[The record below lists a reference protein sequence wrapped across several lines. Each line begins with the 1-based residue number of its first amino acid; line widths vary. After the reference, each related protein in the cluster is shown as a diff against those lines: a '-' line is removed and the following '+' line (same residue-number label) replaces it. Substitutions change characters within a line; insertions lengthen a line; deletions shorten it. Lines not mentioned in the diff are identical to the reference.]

1 MNYLGP
7 IDYTT
12 IAVYALLLL
21 GAGIFFQ
28 RISARSM
35 ENYFLA
41 GKKMPWW
48 MLGVSGMGTFVDMTG
63 TMLITSFLFMLGP
76 RGLFI
81 EFRGGA
87 CLVLIFMMLFTGKWH
102 RRSNCM
108 TGAEWQIYR
117 YGPGIGGKFARVLS
131 AISGVVFNV
140 AMMAY
145 LIKGAGLFLSMF
157 LPFSPFACAVVMAGA
172 TMVYVLLAG
181 FYGMVFTDLF
191 QGLIV
196 IVTVAII
203 IVMAVRTIGGYPG
216 DFGELATQVTGSTA
230 WMSSAPHWHTPMPAG
245 YSQYEAL
252 TVFALFYLARNI
264 LNGLSTGAD
273 PRYFGARNERECG
286 MLTFFWT
293 WMMTFRWPMM
303 MAFAVLGIFL
313 VKDLFP
319 QQNVLRQA
327 RDAILRDAVATA
339 RPGTVLD
346 LAAEP
351 LVEAILPRKDWDRQ
365 GTALVASPE
374 SDPRRAEALRKA
386 LGADWQKE
394 FTRLIDQRKVINEV
408 VPKNRWEDTIAKVA
422 YAPGAYAALTDE
434 LKNTLGA
441 DKGADWIGKL
451 HMVSYEG
458 TVNAERVLPAVI
470 LFKVPMG
477 LRGLFIVSLIAAAI
491 TTFAPMIN
499 VVSALLTRDIYQA
512 FLRPKAPNRELI
524 AASYVAGLLVTILG
538 FGMAYSTKNINDIWG
553 WIIMSLGSA
562 TMTPAII
569 RMYWWRFNP
578 SGVVACLCIGLPAA
592 ILQRYVLPD
601 MDERVQFVV
610 IQTISFAAAIIGTYL
625 GRPPDQKILENFYRT
640 TKPFG
645 LWGPIKRL
653 VSPSERAAM
662 RREHFY
668 DLVSLPFAF
677 FWQVTLFLLPMQAL
691 IGNWYAFKVTFVIFA
706 VALIGLYKLWYRNLP
721 PAGEVPK
728 VNIEGLTQ
736 T

>member
-7 IDYTT
+7 IDYAT
-12 IAVYALLLL
+12 IGVYATILL

-28 RISARSM
+28 RISSRSM

-48 MLGVSGMGTFVDMTG
+48 MLGVSGMGAFVDMTG

-157 LPFSPFACAVVMAGA
+157 LPYSPFTCAVVLAGA

-181 FYGMVFTDLF
+181 FYGMVFTDVF
-191 QGLIV
+191 QGFIVIASVLIV
-196 IVTVAII
+196 VT
-203 IVMAVRTIGGYPG
+203 MAVRTIAGYPG
-216 DFGELATQVTGSTA
+216 DLGELAAQVTGSTA

-245 YSQYEAL
+245 YRQYESL
-252 TVFALFYLARNI
+252 MMFAMFYLARNI

-286 MLTFFWT
+286 ILSFFWT
-293 WMMTFRWPMM
+293 WLMTFRWPMM

-313 VKDLFP
+313 VRDMFP
-319 QQNVLRQA
+319 DQKVLADSSRL
-327 RDAILRDAVATA
+327 IK
-339 RPGTVLD
+339 
-346 LAAEP
+346 EY
-351 LVEAILPRKDWDRQ
+351 LVEKAGRPPAD
-365 GTALVASPE
+365 AN
-374 SDPRRAEALRKA
+374 DPRIVK
-386 LGADWQKE
+386 Q
-394 FTRLIDQRKVINEV
+394 V
-408 VPKNRWEDTIAKVA
+408 VPKARWDEVIADIA
-422 YAPGAYAALTDE
+422 YAPQRYPKLSADLQTI
-434 LKNTLGA
+434 LGG
-441 DKGADWIGKL
+441 DRGEDWKGKL

-470 LFKVPMG
+470 LFKVPRG

-512 FLRPKAPNRELI
+512 FLRPKAPNWELI
-524 AASYVAGLLVTILG
+524 TAGYLAGLLVTVLG

-578 SGVVACLCIGLPAA
+578 SGVVACLCVGLPAA

-601 MDERVQFVV
+601 MDERVQFLV
-610 IQTISFAAAIIGTYL
+610 IQTISFVAAIVGTYL
-625 GRPPDQKILENFYRT
+625 GKPTDMRILENFYRT
-640 TKPFG
+640 TRPFG
-645 LWGPIKRL
+645 FWGPVKKR
-653 VSPSERAAM
+653 VSAEERASM
-662 RREHFY
+662 RREHVC
-668 DLVSLPFAF
+668 DIAAIPFAF

-691 IGNWYAFKVTFVIFA
+691 IGSWDSFRITAVIFA
-706 VALIGLYKLWYRNLP
+706 ASLIGLYFIWYRNLP
-721 PAGEVPK
+721 PVRDVPPTELPAG
-728 VNIEGLTQ
+728 T
-736 T
+736 